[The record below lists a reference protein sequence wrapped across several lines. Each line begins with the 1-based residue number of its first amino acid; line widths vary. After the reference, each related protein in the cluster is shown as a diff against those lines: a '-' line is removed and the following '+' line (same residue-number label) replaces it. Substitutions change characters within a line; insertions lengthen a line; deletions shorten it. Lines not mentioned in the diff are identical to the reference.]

1 MRKIFLVILV
11 ATLSFASTYSIK
23 YKGITLGKIDT
34 LRTLKDDYLKARVTN
49 SIVKFMM
56 RKDYFIFYSGQKPQS
71 QKTKFKHD
79 NKKIIFA
86 LKKAIKTR
94 PLNEEFIIDDKRKII
109 LKCDKQNCTFDY
121 YSKGSHNAEGTI
133 KFKNGEFYK
142 LTEKKSSLEIVK
154 DEK

>member
-23 YKGITLGKIDT
+23 YKGITLGKIDS
-34 LRTLKDDYLKARVTN
+34 LDTLKDDYLKAKVTN

-56 RKDYFIFYSGQKPQS
+56 RKDYFIFYSGQKPKS

-86 LKKAIKTR
+86 LKKAMQTR
-94 PLNEEFIIDDKRKII
+94 PLNEEFIIDNKRKII
-109 LKCDKQNCTFDY
+109 LKCDEQNCTFDY

-133 KFKNGEFYK
+133 EFKNGEFYK